1 MAEQNTNIFSDFTVT
16 EPSVI
21 NNTPI
26 NTNQISKEPD
36 VFSGFTVT
44 EPSKQKTNDVFSGF
58 TITGDATKPQIKTA
72 VREFTDAEKIRYGID
87 KQNTFFGNLYR
98 VAKAGIQGAFDPD
111 KDFKDYIKYNAN
123 QEQLKLQ
130 QTYGELASGAYEDD
144 TVVQAA
150 AMATMM
156 LDPFYIAAYMT
167 PWGRA
172 ATATLKGVSVL
183 SGVTVGLDTMMN
195 NLATT
200 GTIDAKSVGIATAAG
215 ATLGPLTVKAFSAI
229 KTLLP
234 NANNAQIQK
243 IIGVVEGRKAKEL
256 GISQPEFKRLQKI
269 AGDKDLLAINKELQK
284 AAKNWVAPVAN
295 ETRLFNATEKSLQSK
310 LVRLG
315 KDVKDVEGIKFFKA
329 AKDDTIKQLEKTL
342 KITNKKLSDKT
353 KEFNLKQKQL
363 WKQTAAEEKKLTDL
377 VAKRDYTILKKL
389 KEQKSLTR
397 NLAEAVI
404 SASIRPA
411 LGAGIGYAF
420 GRLWGG
426 EDANLNNWM
435 LTGAS
440 LGALNKLIQRS
451 GTVFATGEKNFLENL
466 IYNNATKNAFQK
478 VRELTATTTSSKLKA
493 IGGETEKIGMKLFQE
508 IDSPVS
514 KFSASA
520 VSDRLKLIYSNRAFK
535 LVAGTTAEEQAA
547 AIRIV
552 RGSKEK
558 ATPKIQKLADNIRKY
573 LDDFYKEYTDVGI
586 GLRRTV
592 EKKGKKV
599 TERIDRIKDY
609 FPRVWNWDKVK
620 EDPEKFKRVL
630 TEIFKNKKAKEPKV
644 EAEKFYNSL
653 ASHNEKGFYSKE
665 ATTELINSI
674 IGGKKKSSTKGL
686 IRNLPLSDHIE
697 NDRVLSGTYA
707 QVEKVL
713 SKNGYLVDNIPAVFN
728 KLIASSADSIAFA
741 RQFGPKGELLND
753 YVRNIVNKYA
763 GNPNQAALASKEIK
777 LVMDSIDGFFGRYGQ
792 VRQGIVKSGAGILS
806 TISNLNMLDR
816 VTIAS
821 LGDLVQPFT
830 TSNNFRSWIQGL
842 NRTAILAKNESGI
855 AKNLGYAQSKEI
867 EQALLKTLTPL
878 DDATNAAKVMGTSG
892 VVRKANE
899 LGFKVMG
906 LQWLTGFARRY
917 AYNTG
922 AIDAYTSANKLAKYA
937 AGGNSLSTAKGI
949 RLTNDVAKYGMNTTD
964 ALKVGRFNSFDEAVK
979 KKANRNILNAAGIT
993 AANRD
998 ALIPQVSNRLLFTQ
1012 SRDPLVRLMGQFMS
1026 WTLAKSTQTNKLLQ
1040 RIENG
1045 DVRQLVKLLAGLPV
1059 YGGIQSL
1066 REIAKYGEVQTDLE
1080 TQTDKWYSEA
1090 VRLSGVSGTAT
1101 ELVLGR
1107 LTGPGAR
1114 EPWYLF
1120 APVFSILKDAGDI
1133 PKNIYQGNTDKAT
1146 QIFMERIAPL
1156 PTWRRWIGKLFPGE
1170 ELTFPVS
1177 ETTPSDKLKFGIGG
1191 AVAKALTKAAV
1202 KSTPKISRGATA
1214 QWNTIATYKKVNNI
1228 FDDLNKTNIHDFGS
1242 GLGIGTRQF
1251 KNKIVTSHEPFV
1263 PTEKILRHKPI
1274 KDKITGELFEGRLP
1288 DYKNVDDV
1296 LKYDGMKSKSGVVN
1310 LNVLN
1315 VIESKAERELVV
1327 KQIGKLLDDNGVGI
1341 ITTRGDDVAK
1351 AALKADGS
1359 LKKNVKEFSD
1369 GYILGYG
1376 TKKQTFQKG
1385 FSQEE
1390 LEKYVKKILGKN
1402 FKVEAIPSKYKIV
1415 SKSNP
1420 GIMITK
1426 LKDISSL
1433 YKGGRVGYNE
1443 GDIVIPKKKPDD
1455 AVVVESPYLDE
1466 AEQLATKQTNNL
1478 KVDSLTL
1485 DKGNEIATIIK
1496 NKLDERGIENS
1507 KNIAA
1512 GITGNIFAENSKFK
1526 YNQEEIGDIN
1536 TLKDK
1541 ERGYGLFQFTD
1552 YKNKK
1557 GELVGHKTAYKKY
1570 LIDNDKPDNSE
1581 SQIDYVLDN
1590 IFTKGKGSG
1599 FDIGA
1604 GNKESLRLTF
1614 QSGNATNIADI
1625 FMRLYERPKSES
1637 SLQKRIDF
1645 ANKLFVD
1652 KD

>member
-1 MAEQNTNIFSDFTVT
+1 MAEQIQNTNVVDGYTIANTT
-16 EPSVI
+16 PVI
-21 NNTPI
+21 NNQSTQSSNNIDGYTIANIEKPKV
-26 NTNQISKEPD
+26 NTIDGYTLKSSQ
-36 VFSGFTVT
+36 
-44 EPSKQKTNDVFSGF
+44 
-58 TITGDATKPQIKTA
+58 PQIKTA

-98 VAKAGIQGAFDPD
+98 VTKAGIQGAFDPD

-243 IIGVVEGRKAKEL
+243 IIGVVEGKKAKEL

-284 AAKNWVAPVAN
+284 AAKNWVAPIAN
-295 ETRLFNATEKSLQSK
+295 ETKLFNATEKSLQSK

-520 VSDRLKLIYSNRAFK
+520 VSDRLKLIYSNKAFK

-592 EKKGKKV
+592 EKKVKGKTKKV

-979 KKANRNILNAAGIT
+979 TKANRNILNAAGIT

-1090 VRLSGVSGTAT
+1090 VRLSGVSGTGT

-1191 AVAKALTKAAV
+1191 AVAKAATKYLI
-1202 KSTPKISRGATA
+1202 KRGNTA
-1214 QWNTIATYKKVNNI
+1214 ITTTKGTYAKTNKI
-1228 FDDLNKTNIHDFGS
+1228 FDDFKINKVHDFGS
-1242 GLGIGTRQF
+1242 GKGVGSKEF
-1251 KNKIVTSHEPFV
+1251 KDKIVTSHEPFV
-1263 PTEKILRHKPI
+1263 PAEDII
-1274 KDKITGELFEGRLP
+1274 KAKGKLP
-1288 DYKNVDDV
+1288 NYKTADEVIFN
-1296 LKYDGMKSKSGVVN
+1296 DGIKSKDGIVN

-1315 VIESKAERELVV
+1315 VIERPSERIKVV
-1327 KQIGKLLDDNGVGI
+1327 DQIGKLLSDDGKAI
-1341 ITTRGDDVAK
+1341 ITTRSGNDVVNQAK
-1351 AALKADGS
+1351 TS
-1359 LKKNVKEFSD
+1359 KNAIKYLD
-1369 GYILGYG
+1369 GYLFG
-1376 TKKQTFQKG
+1376 TKDKTFQKG
-1385 FSQEE
+1385 FSQKE
-1390 LEKYVKKILGKN
+1390 LEEFVEKILGKE
-1402 FKVEAIPSKYKIV
+1402 FKVEKIPSKY
-1415 SKSNP
+1415 
-1420 GIMITK
+1420 GIGTSGV
-1426 LKDISSL
+1426 LISRVKKL
-1433 YKGGRVGYNE
+1433 YKGGRVGYSD

-1485 DKGNEIATIIK
+1485 DKGNEIATVIK

-1614 QSGNATNIADI
+1614 QSGNASNIADI